1 MNKGANAPDT
11 SWAAIDSAGS
21 IIPKSTLL
29 GYGMSDGL
37 DTIEQEQAF
46 TKGNFE
52 RDLRK
57 ASRKIKK

>member
-11 SWAAIDSAGS
+11 SWAAIDSAES
-21 IIPKSTLL
+21 IIPKSALTEH
-29 GYGMSDGL
+29 GMGGGL
-37 DTIEQEQAF
+37 DTIEQEHAF
-46 TKGNFE
+46 TKGDFE

>member
-1 MNKGANAPDT
+1 MNRGANAPDT
-11 SWAAIDSAGS
+11 SWAAIDSAEN
-21 IIPKSTLL
+21 IIPKSALTE
-29 GYGMSDGL
+29 YGMDDGL
-37 DTIEQEQAF
+37 DTIEQEQVF